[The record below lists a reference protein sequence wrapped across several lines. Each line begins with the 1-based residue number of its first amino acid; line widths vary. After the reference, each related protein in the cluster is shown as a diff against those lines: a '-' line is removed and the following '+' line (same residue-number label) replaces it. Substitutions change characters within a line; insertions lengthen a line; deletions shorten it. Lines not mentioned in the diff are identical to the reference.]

1 MKSYQA
7 AWTEG
12 SSVLFFF
19 SFVSEY
25 DGCIIVNTGAI
36 EELNQHKGP
45 KRENLTLQIHFW
57 AREYHLST
65 ISGVSDA
72 VSVRQ
77 STANIFSYSVQFK
90 LSTHILKIKYSSQG
104 SSRTAFTPRDVFS
117 FFEKL
122 TMLRDCEKLDY
133 FTFLL

>member
-1 MKSYQA
+1 M
-7 AWTEG
+7 
-12 SSVLFFF
+12 L
-19 SFVSEY
+19 
-25 DGCIIVNTGAI
+25 NTGAI

-77 STANIFSYSVQFK
+77 STANIFSYSVLFK
-90 LSTHILKIKYSSQG
+90 LSTHIQLW
-104 SSRTAFTPRDVFS
+104 AFAYVR
-117 FFEKL
+117 
-122 TMLRDCEKLDY
+122 
-133 FTFLL
+133 LLNKPYENEVAL